1 MLPVTRCAVG
11 LLEVAAAAGT
21 MQLSPGATAGMTVG
35 TNIAQPEPAAI
46 ATVGIGT
53 EMARGV
59 HLAAASARGDDG
71 RGWGAGGLRARRGGV
86 LTRVAMG
93 LVGEARK
100 GLRGTGVLA
109 GWGDRR
115 GGPLYVCGGA
125 AGPSIKHHQKEAEQN
140 QQHQLVGKKVGY
152 HPGCPPH

>member
-1 MLPVTRCAVG
+1 MVTVNGCTVG
-11 LLEVAAAAGT
+11 TVEVAATAGA

-46 ATVGIGT
+46 ATGGIGT

-71 RGWGAGGLRARRGGV
+71 RWWGAGGLRARRGGV

-100 GLRGTGVLA
+100 GLRGTGGLA
-109 GWGDRR
+109 GGGERLGD
-115 GGPLYVCGGA
+115 PLDVCG
-125 AGPSIKHHQKEAEQN
+125 EAPRARIAPQPAKQDN
-140 QQHQLVGKKVGY
+140 T
-152 HPGCPPH
+152 PH

>member
-1 MLPVTRCAVG
+1 MLTVKRCTVG
-11 LLEVAAAAGT
+11 LLEVAATAGA

-46 ATVGIGT
+46 ATGGIGT

-59 HLAAASARGDDG
+59 HLAAASARGDDV
-71 RGWGAGGLRARRGGV
+71 RWWGAGGLRARRGGV

-100 GLRGTGVLA
+100 GLRGTGGLA
-109 GWGDRR
+109 GWWERLGE
-115 GGPLYVCGGA
+115 PLDVCGVP
-125 AGPSIKHHQKEAEQN
+125 AGPSILQHAAEPEQTH
-140 QQHQLVGKKVGY
+140 QHQLVEKEV
-152 HPGCPPH
+152 

>member
-1 MLPVTRCAVG
+1 MLTVKRCPVG
-11 LLEVAAAAGT
+11 LLEVAATAGA
-21 MQLSPGATAGMTVG
+21 MQLAPGATAGMTVG
-35 TNIAQPEPAAI
+35 TNIAQPELAAI

-71 RGWGAGGLRARRGGV
+71 GWRGAGGLRARRGGV

-93 LVGEARK
+93 RVGEARK

-109 GWGDRR
+109 GWWERLGE
-115 GGPLYVCGGA
+115 PLEVCGVP
-125 AGPSIKHHQKEAEQN
+125 AGPRIMQHAAEPEQTHQR
-140 QQHQLVGKKVGY
+140 QLVEKEV
-152 HPGCPPH
+152 